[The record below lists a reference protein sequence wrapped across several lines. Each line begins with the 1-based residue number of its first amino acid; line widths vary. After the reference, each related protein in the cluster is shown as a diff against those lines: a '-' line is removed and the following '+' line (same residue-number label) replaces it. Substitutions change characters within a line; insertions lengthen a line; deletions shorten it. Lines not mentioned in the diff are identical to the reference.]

1 MLLSRIC
8 TVILTI
14 STGQARTCRAYGRL
28 PENLGPTRRFP
39 VFSAN
44 KNNYKIPSIILI
56 VIRDCPLA
64 PHPHHLHHVTSNEK
78 TLLRVLKGETAIP
91 PPIWLMRQAGR
102 YLPEYRA
109 IRAKANNFLDLCF
122 TPDLAVEVSLQPIR
136 RYGFDAAILFSD
148 ILVVPHA
155 LGQRVWFEEGAGPR
169 LEPLRR
175 SQELARLSADGL
187 HETLAPVYE
196 TLRRLRAA
204 LPEETALIGFAG
216 APWTVSSYMI
226 EGGTSKDFA
235 AAKTWAYRAP
245 DEFALI
251 IDLLVESTSD
261 YLIAQVEAG
270 AEALQLFDSWAGV
283 WPEAALRRWCLEP
296 AAEIIRRVKTAHPD
310 VPVILFPRG
319 AGTLYEAFAGEAGA
333 EGLGLDTTVPLAWA
347 RERLQG
353 SVTLQGNLDPLLLV
367 AGGAA
372 MDQAVARILDTLGAG
387 PFIFNLGHGITP
399 ETPPEHVERLVSVV
413 RAWRPG
419 A

>member
-1 MLLSRIC
+1 M
-8 TVILTI
+8 T
-14 STGQARTCRAYGRL
+14 
-28 PENLGPTRRFP
+28 PT
-39 VFSAN
+39 
-44 KNNYKIPSIILI
+44 
-56 VIRDCPLA
+56 
-64 PHPHHLHHVTSNEK
+64 EK
-78 TLLRVLKGETAIP
+78 TLLHVLKGETAIP

-109 IRAKANNFLDLCF
+109 IRVKAKNFLELCL
-122 TPDLAVEVSLQPIR
+122 TPDLAVEVTLQPIR

-155 LGQRVWFEEGAGPR
+155 LGQRVWFEEGVGPR
-169 LEPLRR
+169 LEPLQR
-175 SQELARLSADGL
+175 SQELARLSVDGL

-196 TLRRLRAA
+196 TLRRLRVE
-204 LPEETALIGFAG
+204 LPEQTALIGFAG
-216 APWTVSSYMI
+216 APWTVASYMI
-226 EGGTSKDFA
+226 EGATSKDFA

-261 YLIAQVEAG
+261 YLTAQVEAG
-270 AEALQLFDSWAGV
+270 AEVLQLFDSWAGV

-296 AAEIIRRVKTAHPD
+296 AAEIIRRVKVVHPD

-319 AGTLYEAFAGEAGA
+319 VGALYEAFAGEAGA

-347 RERLQG
+347 REHLQG
-353 SVTLQGNLDPLLLV
+353 SVALQGNLDPLLLV

-372 MDQAVARILDTLGAG
+372 MDQAVVRILDTLGAG

-399 ETPPEHVERLVSVV
+399 ETPPEHVERLISQV

-419 A
+419 T

>member
-1 MLLSRIC
+1 MI
-8 TVILTI
+8 
-14 STGQARTCRAYGRL
+14 
-28 PENLGPTRRFP
+28 PNLYREHPT
-39 VFSAN
+39 AN
-44 KNNYKIPSIILI
+44 KPVAPTGKKLI
-56 VIRDCPLA
+56 
-64 PHPHHLHHVTSNEK
+64 
-78 TLLRVLKGETAIP
+78 RVLKGETLIP

-109 IRAKANNFLDLCF
+109 TRVQAKNFLDLCF
-122 TPDLAVEVSLQPIR
+122 TPELAIEVTLQPIR

-148 ILVVPHA
+148 ILVLPHA

-169 LEPLRR
+169 LEPLRDAAAI
-175 SQELARLSADGL
+175 ARLSPGGL
-187 HETLAPVYE
+187 HDKLAPVFE
-196 TLRRLRAA
+196 TLRGLRRE
-204 LPEETALIGFAG
+204 LPEETTVIGFAG
-216 APWTVSSYMI
+216 APWTVASYMI
-226 EGGTSKDFA
+226 EGQTSRDFA
-235 AAKTWAYRAP
+235 TAKTWAYRAP
-245 DEFALI
+245 EEFAKL
-251 IDLLVESTSD
+251 IDLLVASTSD

-270 AEALQLFDSWAGV
+270 AEVLQLFESWAGI

-296 AAEIIRRVKTAHPD
+296 ATEIVRRVKAVHPD

-319 AGTLYEAFAGEAGA
+319 AGMLYEAFAGEAGA
-333 EGLGLDTTVPLAWA
+333 AGLGLDTTVPLAWA

-399 ETPPEHVERLVSVV
+399 ETPPEHVERLVSQV

>member
-1 MLLSRIC
+1 MS
-8 TVILTI
+8 
-14 STGQARTCRAYGRL
+14 
-28 PENLGPTRRFP
+28 
-39 VFSAN
+39 
-44 KNNYKIPSIILI
+44 PS
-56 VIRDCPLA
+56 
-64 PHPHHLHHVTSNEK
+64 EK
-78 TLLRVLKGETAIP
+78 TLLRALKGETAIP

-109 IRAKANNFLDLCF
+109 TRAKARNFLDLCF
-122 TPDLAVEVSLQPIR
+122 TPDLAVEVTLQPIR

-175 SQELARLSADGL
+175 TQELARLSAGGL

-196 TLRRLRAA
+196 TLRRLRAE
-204 LPEETALIGFAG
+204 LPEQTALIGFAG
-216 APWTVSSYMI
+216 APWTVASYMI

-235 AAKTWAYRAP
+235 LAKTWAYRAP

-251 IDLLVESTSD
+251 IDLLVESTSE

-270 AEALQLFDSWAGV
+270 VEVLQLFDSWAGV
-283 WPEAALRRWCLEP
+283 WPEAALRCWCLEP
-296 AAEIIRRVKTAHPD
+296 AAEIVRRVKSVHPD
-310 VPVILFPRG
+310 VPIILFPRG
-319 AGTLYEAFAGEAGA
+319 AGTLYEAFANEVGA
-333 EGLGLDTTVPLAWA
+333 EGLGLDTTVPLGWA
-347 RERLQG
+347 RACLQG

-372 MDQAVARILDTLGAG
+372 MDQAVAQILDILGAG

-399 ETPPEHVERLVSVV
+399 ETPPEHVERLISQV
-413 RAWRPG
+413 RAWRPS